1 MRTAVSPHSALYTA
15 VSHSSMHRFDWWGVT
30 AVSQPSPYLP
40 IIPTAV
46 FLPTILNLQTCHH
59 VMLRSSEASPSSKMS
74 EATAVSPHSALN
86 TAVPSFIHAPVCLAG
101 RRPFPPLRTL
111 HSPLRTQH
119 GRFPQFCQAINGK
132 KIIPLPILELAGI
145 SFREYKIP
153 LAVAVHLNGVAH
165 PEYSFCFWL
174 Q

>member
-1 MRTAVSPHSALYTA
+1 MRE
-15 VSHSSMHRFDWWGVT
+15 WWW
-30 AVSQPSPYLP
+30 LE
-40 IIPTAV
+40 
-46 FLPTILNLQTCHH
+46 N
-59 VMLRSSEASPSSKMS
+59 
-74 EATAVSPHSALN
+74 
-86 TAVPSFIHAPVCLAG
+86 G
-101 RRPFPPLRTL
+101 RFPPLRTQHGRSL
-111 HSPLRTQH
+111 IYPCAGLLGGETAVPPTPHSTLRTQH